1 MGCFV
6 FPFSLFKL
14 PLCSIIFSSFF
25 FFLMCLGKTMK
36 LEEQKQDI
44 ERQLK
49 ALTKQMKV
57 RLRHH
62 DKARLS
68 FYCNTGFQLG
78 IGFFSRTIVEAST
91 SFHSLSSL
99 LIADFLPMMETIIY
113 PLQITFV
120 FCTYELLLLL
130 SICSCFINNW

>member
-1 MGCFV
+1 
-6 FPFSLFKL
+6 
-14 PLCSIIFSSFF
+14 
-25 FFLMCLGKTMK
+25 MK

-57 RLRHH
+57 RLGHH